1 MLLLQKAPPVSGN
14 FTIMLI
20 RISISILLTLLSGY
34 VLVQVRN
41 NFISGMNTYLLGVL
55 VTFAITL
62 LALNYRF
69 TTNVTND
76 TARVSLRIGMFVVFV
91 ASVLLFYKQP
101 TITNNGTQPRHYKDS
116 PTLK

>member
-1 MLLLQKAPPVSGN
+1 
-14 FTIMLI
+14 
-20 RISISILLTLLSGY
+20 
-34 VLVQVRN
+34 
-41 NFISGMNTYLLGVL
+41 MNTYLLGAL
-55 VTFAITL
+55 VIFAITL
-62 LALNYRF
+62 LALNYRI

-116 PTLK
+116 PTLKWVSSYPTRRNANYPIDEYSR